1 MPSPFPGM
9 NPYLEQEGV
18 WQDFHVKFLTA
29 INERL
34 VPQVR
39 PRYIVKL
46 EEHIYVHELP
56 PVPRRLKGR
65 AEMSLAS
72 PEPAPERLV
81 GAGVLEAP
89 AHVELTVQDVE
100 RVPFLEVR
108 DRHGKELITVLELL
122 GPANKRYGA
131 DRNQY
136 LAKREQLLAGGT
148 HLVEVDLLRG
158 GRPMPWVDRPEC
170 AYSVVVS
177 RVEDR
182 PRAGFWPIGLRER
195 LPEIPIPLRRPD
207 GDGRIDLQGILDRV
221 YDAYGYED
229 FIYQASPEPPL
240 APDDT
245 AWANPFVP
253 AAS

>member
-1 MPSPFPGM
+1 M
-9 NPYLEQEGV
+9 NPYLEQDGV

-29 INERL
+29 VNERL

-39 PRYIVKL
+39 PKYFVKL

-56 PVPRRLKGR
+56 PEPRRLLGR
-65 AEMSLAS
+65 ADLLVAS
-72 PEPAPERLV
+72 PRAAPGAQV
-81 GAGVLEAP
+81 GAGLLEAP
-89 AHVELTVQDVE
+89 AQVELTMQDVQ

-108 DRHGKELITVLELL
+108 DRYGGELITVLELL
-122 GPANKRYGA
+122 SPSNKRPGG
-131 DRNQY
+131 DRDQY
-136 LAKREQLLAGGT
+136 LAKREQLLGSGA

-158 GRPMPWVDRPEC
+158 GRPMPSKDRPDC

-195 LPEIPIPLRRPD
+195 LPDIPIPLRRPD
-207 GDGRIDLQGILDRV
+207 GDARVDLQEVLHRV

-229 FIYQASPEPPL
+229 FIYSGPPEPALPPEDAVWARQF
-240 APDDT
+240 AP
-245 AWANPFVP
+245 AVP
-253 AAS
+253 